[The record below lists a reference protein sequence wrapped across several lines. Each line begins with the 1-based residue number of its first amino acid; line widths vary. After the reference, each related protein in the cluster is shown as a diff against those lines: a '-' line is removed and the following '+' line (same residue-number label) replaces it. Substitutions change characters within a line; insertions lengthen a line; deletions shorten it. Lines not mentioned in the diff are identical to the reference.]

1 MAFLASDDPFA
12 RKYAEWTGKSCRE
25 DSINY
30 ECREVDRMELEVAL
44 HAANRDPTVHGIM
57 IFYPVFGQEPSFD
70 GGSMDDY
77 LRDSIA
83 PEKDVEGLC
92 HTFRSNLYRNVR
104 FMDEGA
110 HGHTF
115 CLKRARSLV
124 LGCFTRCRLSS
135 LERSLL
141 SFVVRIADGF

>member
-1 MAFLASDDPFA
+1 MHPGQIHRCSPILCSACIQVAFLASDDPFA

-30 ECREVDRMELEVAL
+30 ECREVDRMDLERAL
-44 HAANRDPTVHGIM
+44 HEANRDPTVHGIM

-92 HTFRSNLYRNVR
+92 HTFRSNLYRNIR
-104 FMDEGA
+104 FMDEGE
-110 HGHTF
+110 
-115 CLKRARSLV
+115 CCQL
-124 LGCFTRCRLSS
+124 RLTHQ
-135 LERSLL
+135 
-141 SFVVRIADGF
+141 